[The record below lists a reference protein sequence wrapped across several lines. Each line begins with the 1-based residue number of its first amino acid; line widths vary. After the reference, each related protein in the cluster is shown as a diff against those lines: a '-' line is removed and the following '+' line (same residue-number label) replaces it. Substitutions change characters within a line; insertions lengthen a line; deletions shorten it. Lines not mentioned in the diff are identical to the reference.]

1 MPSPT
6 QVSAPTPTITAP
18 CTPETCPLDW
28 ALIRYFPD
36 LAGNIFYLA
45 LFALMLLAQVYQG
58 LRFRTWSYLGCMSCG
73 TLLEVVGYGG
83 RLLLHSNPFN
93 FSAFLQYLIC
103 LTIAP
108 AFITAAIYLS
118 FGRVIVIYGEKCS
131 RLKAKSYAKIFFACD
146 LLCLVL
152 QAAGGA
158 VTATA
163 GRNQDSLRGIG
174 INVMIAGLAA
184 QVVCLGAFMV
194 LAGDYARRLRVLRTG
209 NCAGPDSVASAGS
222 TGGGWTWKGF
232 LWGLGIATLVIF
244 IRSIFRVAE
253 LNGGFGSELA
263 NDEVSFMILE
273 GAMMVIACGWM
284 SLFHP
289 GLFLSRGDWKDPG
302 SWPLQQRKHD
312 SVPLAGAD
320 GEVS

>member
-6 QVSAPTPTITAP
+6 QVSAPAPTITAP

-28 ALIRYFPD
+28 ALIRYFPN
-36 LAGNIFYLA
+36 LAGNILYLA

-58 LRFRTWSYLGCMSCG
+58 LRFRTWSYLGCMACG
-73 TLLEVVGYGG
+73 TLLEVIGYGG
-83 RLLLHSNPFN
+83 RLILHNNPFN

-103 LTIAP
+103 LTIGP

-118 FGRVIVIYGEKCS
+118 FGRVIIIYGEKSS
-131 RLKAKSYAKIFFACD
+131 RLRAKSYAKIFVACD

-163 GRNQDSLRGIG
+163 GRNQDGLRRIG

-184 QVVCLGAFMV
+184 QVVCLGTFMV
-194 LAGDYARRLRVLRTG
+194 LAGDYVRRLRGLRTG
-209 NCAGPDSVASAGS
+209 NYAGPDSAASAGS
-222 TGGGWTWKGF
+222 IGGGWIWKGF
-232 LWGLGIATLVIF
+232 LWGLGIATLLIF

-263 NDEVSFMILE
+263 NDEVAFMILE

-289 GLFLSRGDWKDPG
+289 GLCLRRGDWKDPS
-302 SWPLQQRKHD
+302 SWALTERTHA
-312 SVPLAGAD
+312 PLAGAD
-320 GEVS
+320 E